1 MFLLYV
7 NRLGPGGHKG
17 GKSVHRMMSDYE
29 SMMNLSLKQ
38 IQQEIKRSI
47 CAAIK
52 EEGRD
57 EKEFLEEL
65 RILEGDSIEEICRNE
80 EREFTTAIPMFI
92 GNERWIYICIKP
104 GIVTKYLCAWVGN
117 MTDCYVGKVQNA
129 NEELV
134 LI

>member
-1 MFLLYV
+1 MIDHKYCTSIVNIIRMDAWVCVFLLYV

-38 IQQEIKRSI
+38 IQEEIKSSI

-92 GNERWIYICIKP
+92 GNERWIYI
-104 GIVTKYLCAWVGN
+104 YMYQA
-117 MTDCYVGKVQNA
+117 
-129 NEELV
+129 
-134 LI
+134 